1 MPNNPV
7 QFVANGDDFIQD
19 RDPGRKGEEKDFFE
33 DRDADFKA
41 HQDQLVQALQAI
53 DAGITSAGYGPATY
67 VRVTLR
73 EAALAKSYR
82 PNGRLFTSDRFP
94 CVGAGAIG
102 EIFFF
107 LPQVQLP
114 ELIARIRNA
123 EASVPVTTSRTGR
136 VYRTT
141 TRLRSEVGAIETI
154 EILPALEKRLFSA
167 ADAVQSFL
175 DPHTFPGYQVELFEV
190 PAQTAIETDRWGRR
204 QLFESLFNLL
214 LSLGDGA
221 RSFLLPDVG
230 RTPMLE
236 VQLTRS
242 DDTPQ
247 LLDLRQRVTTSAA
260 VVTTT
265 PEVDVSID
273 RHDAALNLLAAH
285 PLVRRIDPP
294 VQLTL
299 DQKDRPTKRATAAK
313 AFQLP
318 TPVAGA
324 TYPRIGVIDSGV
336 SNALAAWTVGRFDY
350 LTTDQVNAAHGSTV
364 AGLIIAGQAANGPAI
379 APERDGC
386 QVYDLA
392 LFPKLPFNF
401 VYSGGFAAFLEEVE
415 QGVREAKD
423 QHGVRIF
430 NMSINTWNAVQRH
443 SYSTLAARL
452 DAIADRHGVLIINS
466 AGNLKAAEARLP
478 WQKTPR
484 EVLAYFA
491 TRTVA
496 DTICQP
502 TESVRGI
509 SVGALN
515 CPGGPQLA
523 DTPARYSRRGPG
535 LQVGIKPDLAHYGG
549 SAPLVAD
556 HSTGL
561 ISTKADGSAVHVCG
575 TSFAAPLAARTL
587 AELDQSTSN
596 FLAPRTLRALAV
608 HHADTPEPLTKR
620 GLKDLARQ
628 FTGFGKPPAAAEM
641 LETPDHKITLVFESS
656 LPKGA
661 ERPQIMRFDFVW
673 PAALVDPVTQSCSG
687 RIRLTLAY
695 DAPLDPAF
703 GAEFARVNLDAAL
716 KQQQPVPRKDGSPS
730 FSDQTTMLGLPKTSG
745 LPVRERALI
754 DHGLKW
760 WPTKKY
766 TASLNDNGTSA
777 NWRLEITSLTRAEAT
792 YPAEGVP
799 FALILSLE
807 DPSGQRPIFQTF
819 RQYLQTRP
827 ILVDDIRTAQRIRPR
842 A

>member
-7 QFVANGDDFIQD
+7 QYIANGDDFIQD

-33 DRDADFKA
+33 NRDAAFKV
-41 HQDQLVQALQAI
+41 HQDALVQAIEAI
-53 DAGITSAGYGPATY
+53 DDSITRAGHGPATY

-82 PNGRLFTSDRFP
+82 PNAALLTADRFP

-102 EIFFF
+102 EMFFF
-107 LPQVQLP
+107 LPQVQIP
-114 ELIARIRNA
+114 ELIARIRRA
-123 EASVPVTTSRTGR
+123 EPIVPATTSKAGR

-154 EILPALEKRLFSA
+154 EILPAADKRLFSA
-167 ADAVQSFL
+167 TVAVQAFF

-190 PAQTAIETDRWGRR
+190 PPLKAIETDRWGRR
-204 QLFESLFNLL
+204 QLFESLFHML

-242 DDTPQ
+242 TDTAT
-247 LLDLRQRVTTSAA
+247 LADLRQPVTLSAGVPA
-260 VVTTT
+260 TTADIDLS
-265 PEVDVSID
+265 VD
-273 RHDAALNLLAAH
+273 RHEAALNQLAAH

-299 DQKDRPTKRATAAK
+299 EQKDKPVAAK
-313 AFQLP
+313 SFLLP
-318 TPVAGA
+318 APATGA
-324 TYPRIGVIDSGV
+324 AYPRIGVIDSGV
-336 SNALAAWTVGRFDY
+336 SPALQAWTIGRFDH
-350 LTTDQVNAAHGSTV
+350 LKPDQVDAAHGTNV
-364 AGLIIAGQAANGPAI
+364 AGIIVAGQAANGLAI
-379 APERDGC
+379 APEPDGC
-386 QVYDLA
+386 EIYDLA
-392 LFPKLPFNF
+392 LFPKLPFNM
-401 VYSGGFAAFLEEVE
+401 VYGGGFADFLEEVE
-415 QGVREAKD
+415 QGIREAKHD
-423 QHGVRIF
+423 HGIRIF

-452 DAIADRHGVLIINS
+452 DAIADRLDVLIVNS
-466 AGNLKAAEARLP
+466 AGNLKNAEARSP
-478 WQKTPR
+478 WPKTPR
-484 EVLAYFA
+484 EILAYFA
-491 TRTVA
+491 ARTEP

-502 TESVRGI
+502 TESVRGL

-515 CPGGPQLA
+515 CPAGPQLA

-535 LQVGIKPDLAHYGG
+535 LQVGIKPDLVHYGG

-556 HSTGL
+556 HPTGL
-561 ISTKADGSAVHVCG
+561 VSTKADGSAVHVCG

-587 AELDQSTSN
+587 AELDRSTSN
-596 FLAPRTLRALAV
+596 FLAPRTLRAFAV
-608 HHADTPEPLTKR
+608 HHADTPEPLTRR

-628 FTGFGKPPAAAEM
+628 FTGFGKPPSAADM
-641 LETPDHKITLVFESS
+641 LETPDHRITLVFEGS
-656 LPKGA
+656 LPKGTD
-661 ERPQIMRFDFVW
+661 RPQIMRFAFVW
-673 PAALVDPVTQSCSG
+673 PAALVDPITQACTG
-687 RIRLTLAY
+687 RVGMTLVY

-716 KQQQPVPRKDGSPS
+716 KQQQPGPRKDGSPS
-730 FSDQTTMLGLPKTSG
+730 FSDQTTMLGMPKTSG

-766 TASLNDNGTSA
+766 TANLTDNGTSA
-777 NWRLEITSLTRAEAT
+777 NWRLEINSLTRAEAT

-799 FALILSLE
+799 FALILTIE
-807 DPSGQRPIFQTF
+807 DASGQRPIFQTF

-827 ILVDDIRTAQRIRPR
+827 IAIDDIRTAHRIRQR